1 MITFIC
7 NKCSK
12 EFNNKSKFTQHLKR
26 KTSCEKIEQVQ
37 EQVQEQEQEKVQ
49 EPIKKKEIDCNK
61 SKLGQFY
68 TTNYNYILQS
78 LNITVPN
85 VENIIEPF
93 AGNGDLIK
101 FIKEQ
106 EKEKERYLI
115 ECYDIDP
122 KQDFIIK
129 RDTLLNPPNFEN
141 KYIITNPPYLARNKC
156 KDKTMFDKYDTND
169 LYKCFLEIIIKDVC
183 LGGIIIV
190 PLNFISSMR
199 KSDCELRQKFINKY
213 NIINLNIFEEN
224 VFNDT
229 KYSVCSFNFEKIESK
244 TEKESKIESKIE
256 YESVINCTIYP
267 SKTKL
272 SLKLNKNNNYTV
284 GGEIYNLGI
293 KNTKFKIDRATKLTK
308 NTDCITNI
316 LLKCIDDSIQN
327 KIKLSITDDDNKFI
341 DTTKDLS
348 ARSYATLVIEPKIDI
363 KKQEELAQKFNIYL
377 NEQREKYNSLF
388 LTNYRESNTIAR
400 KRISFQLAFQIC
412 KHLLVS

>member
-1 MITFIC
+1 M
-7 NKCSK
+7 
-12 EFNNKSKFTQHLKR
+12 
-26 KTSCEKIEQVQ
+26 TSFK
-37 EQVQEQEQEKVQ
+37 
-49 EPIKKKEIDCNK
+49 CNK
-61 SKLGQFY
+61 SNLGSERKQSPERKSILGQFY
-68 TTNYNYILQS
+68 TTNYNYILQL
-78 LNITVPN
+78 LNITVPS

-122 KQDFIIK
+122 KQDYIIK

-141 KYIITNPPYLARNKC
+141 KYVITNPPYLARNKC
-156 KDKTMFDKYDTND
+156 KDKTMFEKYDTND

-229 KYSVCSFNFEKIESK
+229 KYSVCSFNFEKK
-244 TEKESKIESKIE
+244 ESKIE

-293 KNTKFKIDRATKLTK
+293 KNTTFKIDRATKLTK
-308 NTDCITNI
+308 NKDCITNI

-363 KKQEELAQKFNIYL
+363 KKQEELVQKFNIYL

-400 KRISFQLAFQIC
+400 KRISFQLAFKIC